1 VRSAIVEQQAEHPEG
16 GPIMAVLTRNPRE
29 GVAPE
34 VPHRPDGG
42 LYRFEMIFD
51 GGRYRAYADSV
62 TELCEQLIPGYA
74 ELDDDTSQAAARIR
88 HAVRAQ
94 VLLQAAIVA
103 DADLSSCSAAEREL
117 LLGARHVPP
126 AVEVWEAD
134 VPLVLVDSYYEPVGR
149 LARPE
154 GRPRG
159 GGPEGSNLVW
169 LRPGDE
175 AELLES
181 LADAGVV
188 VISELD

>member
-1 VRSAIVEQQAEHPEG
+1 
-16 GPIMAVLTRNPRE
+16 MAVLTRNPRE
-29 GVAPE
+29 GVAPD

-74 ELDDDTSQAAARIR
+74 ELEDDVSQAAARIQ

-94 VLLQAAIVA
+94 VLLQAAIVV
-103 DADLSSCSAAEREL
+103 DADLAGCSGEEQEV
-117 LLGARHVPP
+117 LLGPRHVPP
-126 AVEVWEAD
+126 TLEVWEAD
-134 VPLVLVDSYYEPVGR
+134 VPLVLVDTYYEPVGR
-149 LARPE
+149 LPQPE

-159 GGPEGSNLVW
+159 GGPEGSNLIW

-175 AELLES
+175 AELLAS

-188 VISELD
+188 VVSELD